1 MKPGAL
7 LNNKMNDTK
16 RTIAAGL
23 LIGLL
28 TLFIP
33 FYLRLIGIAPEEDF
47 SVSSSPPIEPL
58 VREAPGDENLG
69 STQERPIVS
78 LLDNSVSSIDFSI
91 ITDKY
96 LASMSSLSGGS
107 FLSFEI
113 NSLQKDGYRYKGGY
127 NESGEYDPS
136 ADVNLMFSSPG
147 PCSPCLS
154 SENTLFDKPFE
165 LLSPSISSGQIFNL
179 YDSDSLVV
187 KMRFFHNGYNIYKTT
202 TFYADS
208 YIIKHDF
215 IVDESPGSLFVLW
228 NDGILPT
235 EKNLYEELTYSSA
248 YIGQSKEISDIT
260 LNASS
265 LEDHISKESFVGKTD
280 WVAIRNKYFIN
291 SFISSQATGGS
302 LEGRSVNLNADTFI
316 PAYAVGLKFDSSSF
330 SLNQFFGPL
339 DVDIIT
345 SSNTYLDRVM
355 NFGWLP
361 IQPFSR
367 SVLWILKK
375 LHLLGLNYGVI
386 LILFAFLIRII
397 TGPLTKKSYQ
407 STLKMQKIQPQMKKI
422 QEKYKNDSQR
432 LNREM
437 MNLYKTSGVNPLGGC
452 FPMLVQMPLLFSLF
466 IVFRSTIEFRGA
478 PFFGWINNLS
488 QPDTIFNLP
497 FNVPIYGDQVAFLP
511 IVLGVSM
518 FLTQRLSMATMDKSQ
533 KPMIYMM
540 SAFFFLL
547 FNSFPSGL
555 NLYYTIY
562 NFLNYFQQ
570 KSLKGK

>member
-1 MKPGAL
+1 
-7 LNNKMNDTK
+7 MNDTK

>member
-1 MKPGAL
+1 
-7 LNNKMNDTK
+7 MNDTK

-136 ADVNLMFSSPG
+136 ADVNLMLSSPG